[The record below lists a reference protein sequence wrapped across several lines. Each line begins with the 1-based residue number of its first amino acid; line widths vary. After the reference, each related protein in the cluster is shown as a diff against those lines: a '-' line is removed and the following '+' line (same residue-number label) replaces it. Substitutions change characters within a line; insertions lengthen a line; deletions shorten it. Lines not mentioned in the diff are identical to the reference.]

1 MLGFCDRR
9 MRVLVKEP
17 GLKIRGKT
25 HPKVEYLSGGG
36 GIGVVGIT
44 WMKNLTKHEGS
55 LAPSKLIQRKQLRN
69 LLICEMHGSCRQF
82 SITWENATKPILWGE
97 PGKLVPIFFPKYE

>member
-9 MRVLVKEP
+9 MGVLVKEP

>member
-9 MRVLVKEP
+9 MGVLVKEL